1 MRGTNRPR
9 TLPKKLK
16 GSPSNRQCSMALPR
30 CRTKGQLEYKR
41 MLAWP
46 VQRRITAGYVTGDY
60 DPQLPLVRHLHAS
73 GVRRDSTQSSGHDNG
88 NVHRAAAKIIVS
100 KSRAARGSVCN
111 VLLSVD
117 CPESISLEAVEV
129 RFQLGDVIGFS
140 ISPVKFIRP
149 AKNRI
154 LVLHN
159 PLDKSIGAETT
170 RSKNA
175 K

>member
-1 MRGTNRPR
+1 MV
-9 TLPKKLK
+9 LPHCTTRQAQGKYQRIALGK
-16 GSPSNRQCSMALPR
+16 GHYEICEP
-30 CRTKGQLEYKR
+30 G
-41 MLAWP
+41 
-46 VQRRITAGYVTGDY
+46 
-60 DPQLPLVRHLHAS
+60 
-73 GVRRDSTQSSGHDNG
+73 NG
-88 NVHRAAAKIIVS
+88 NVHRAAANIIVS
-100 KSRAARGSVCN
+100 KNRAARGSVCN

-117 CPESISLEAVEV
+117 CPESISLEAIEV

>member
-1 MRGTNRPR
+1 MIKTRMMRGTNRPR

-30 CRTKGQLEYKR
+30 CRTKGQQEYKR

-60 DPQLPLVRHLHAS
+60 DPQLPLVRHLHAL

-88 NVHRAAAKIIVS
+88 NVHRAAANTIVS

-111 VLLSVD
+111 VLLCGVLAPVETFPRVFVLTALLVELTNVSGVD
-117 CPESISLEAVEV
+117 CFINDYCRFARVGIHPQLSAV
-129 RFQLGDVIGFS
+129 LAD
-140 ISPVKFIRP
+140 
-149 AKNRI
+149 
-154 LVLHN
+154 
-159 PLDKSIGAETT
+159 
-170 RSKNA
+170 
-175 K
+175 